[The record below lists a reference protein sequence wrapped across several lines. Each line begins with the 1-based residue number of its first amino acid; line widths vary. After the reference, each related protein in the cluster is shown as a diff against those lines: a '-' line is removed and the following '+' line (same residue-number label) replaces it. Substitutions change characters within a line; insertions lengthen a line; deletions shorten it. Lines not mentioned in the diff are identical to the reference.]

1 MNSGLLIR
9 DYVEASDLAGLRQ
22 CVVELQDHER
32 VIDPRMPPGNDIA
45 DAYIGE
51 VLERCEECAGKI
63 LVALVGDEIAGYA
76 SILTKVHSDSLDDGN
91 IEYGL
96 IGDLVVLDR
105 FRGNGIGRKLIAAAE
120 AHARACGVR
129 WLRLC
134 VLDRNAVAKQ
144 LYRSAGFSELY
155 VDLEKKLK

>member
-1 MNSGLLIR
+1 MSTRLLIR
-9 DYVEASDLAGLRQ
+9 DYEPKTDLPGLRQ
-22 CVVELQDHER
+22 CVVELQDYER
-32 VIDPRMPPGNDIA
+32 QIDTRMPPGSDIA

-51 VLERCEECAGKI
+51 VLNRCNECAGKVLI
-63 LVALVGDEIAGYA
+63 ALFGDDIAGYA

-120 AHARACGVR
+120 SHARACGVR
-129 WLRLC
+129 WLRIY

-144 LYRSAGFSELY
+144 LYRSAGFTELY
-155 VDLEKKLK
+155 VDLEKELI